1 MRRNNARFAELLRSN
16 YNILGPMAA
25 PGIDLVNTRWPV
37 VVKSPTASGGRPD
50 FADVVYSVHR
60 CCHGHGDELPA
71 GFKLI
76 GDARGP
82 ARMTR
87 MVCEKGA
94 VRLSDRTIFG
104 LMAVAVMNPV
114 NIGQRVPDGYY
125 LTYSNEKFM
134 INEWWGRA
142 AEFPSL
148 VAIELLPNVV
158 LDWGE
163 WMP

>member
-1 MRRNNARFAELLRSN
+1 
-16 YNILGPMAA
+16 
-25 PGIDLVNTRWPV
+25 
-37 VVKSPTASGGRPD
+37 
-50 FADVVYSVHR
+50 
-60 CCHGHGDELPA
+60 
-71 GFKLI
+71 
-76 GDARGP
+76 
-82 ARMTR
+82 
-87 MVCEKGA
+87 
-94 VRLSDRTIFG
+94 
-104 LMAVAVMNPV
+104 MAVAVMNPV